1 MKIGIC
7 GIGGRMGNAILR
19 IMTDRGH
26 ELCAAFDDEK
36 SGLINKNAK
45 ELINRPLCDCII
57 SSVNSEAL
65 AKVDGVI
72 DFSAPEASMRLIRG
86 MSEFKKPV
94 VIGTTGFSDGQIDEI
109 KEYSKTAPLVHS
121 PNMSLG
127 VNLLFKLTE
136 IASRALSAEYDV
148 EIFEAHHRN
157 KKDAPSGTAKKLLE
171 IIKGNMAGLSNADV
185 MNGRDGIIG
194 ERTSNEIGMHAM
206 RGGSIVGEH
215 TIYFTG
221 LDDRIEL
228 THRAVNRDVFASG
241 AVAAMEYLHGK
252 GAGFYTMYDVLGFK

>member
-19 IMTDRGH
+19 IMTNRGH
-26 ELCAAFDDEK
+26 KLCAAFESEN

-45 ELINRPLCDCII
+45 ELVSNPLCGCII
-57 SSVNSEAL
+57 SAINREAL
-65 AKVDGVI
+65 SEVDGVI
-72 DFSAPEASMRLIRG
+72 DFSTPEAAMKLI
-86 MSEFKKPV
+86 SIIHELKKPV
-94 VIGTTGFSDGQIDEI
+94 VIGTTGFSGEQIDEI
-109 KEYSKTAPLVHS
+109 KQYSKIAPMIYS

-127 VNLLFKLTE
+127 VNILFKLTE
-136 IASRALSAEYDV
+136 IASKALSTEYDV

-157 KKDAPSGTAKKLLE
+157 KKDAPSGTAKRLLE
-171 IIKGNMAGLSNADV
+171 IIKGNLTGLSGASV
-185 MNGRDGIIG
+185 MNGRDGITG
-194 ERTSNEIGMHAM
+194 ERTANEIGIHAM
-206 RGGSIVGEH
+206 RGGSIIGEH
-215 TIYFTG
+215 TVYFTG

-228 THRAVNRDVFASG
+228 THRAVNRDVFAAG